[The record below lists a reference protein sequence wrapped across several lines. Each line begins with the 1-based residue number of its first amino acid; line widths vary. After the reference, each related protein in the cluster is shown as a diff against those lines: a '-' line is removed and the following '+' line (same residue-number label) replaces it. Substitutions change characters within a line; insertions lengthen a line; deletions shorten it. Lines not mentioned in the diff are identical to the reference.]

1 MSWSNRSNPQRTAR
15 SAWAWTF
22 AKLRRFAT
30 RTQGGAIIEATLV
43 IPLALLFFVGI
54 AEFAQG
60 FTINRRLEA
69 AAGAAADLV
78 TRRETIDSA
87 ELAGIKSMLDE
98 MIRPYPVNTL
108 GFRVTS
114 IVTDQAS
121 TATVAWSYAQGPGL
135 SALTTGAPMTVPAGL
150 VGPNASVV
158 FAEIRYAFT
167 SSLSV
172 IIPAGIPMQAESYF
186 PPRIG
191 ELVER
196 TD

>member
-1 MSWSNRSNPQRTAR
+1 MPRAPHLTRFRFWRN
-15 SAWAWTF
+15 
-22 AKLRRFAT
+22 LRRFGA
-30 RTQGGAIIEATLV
+30 RTHGGALVEASLV
-43 IPLALLFFVGI
+43 IPIALLFFVGI

-87 ELAGIKSMLDE
+87 ELAGIKTMLDE

-114 IVTDQAS
+114 IVTDETS

-135 SALTTGAPMTVPAGL
+135 GALPAGAAMSVPTGL
-150 VGPNASVV
+150 VGPNSSVV
-158 FAEIRYAFT
+158 FAEIRYAFS

-172 IIPAGIPMQAESYF
+172 LIPSGIPMRAESYF

-196 TD
+196 ID